1 MMQLPRHLPWLC
13 LCFLPLPGLAQQVK
27 IVGPVWAGPRP
38 TPDSL
43 PPLKSFDATYPRDAR
58 QGGEIGY
65 VLVREAVD
73 ASGRTMERQVA
84 GNLAVFEH
92 SVDHLADWRIAP
104 ALRSGQPVDSR
115 YRFAVIFNPASAA
128 EDKPD
133 ATPRLLSVGMAAIA
147 VLSDEFP
154 SGADHKV
161 IDATLHLNE
170 KGQVVDLDL
179 PAALTTSKAEVL
191 RQLRVWHF
199 APARQTGRPVAAAV
213 QLPLVVQPRQ
223 AARPP
228 ATVRQPTHM
237 PVAVRQPY
245 PRYPD
250 EMRWS
255 QLTGKVL
262 VEFIVD
268 HTGSVQAAFVK
279 ESNNPGF
286 DDAAL
291 EAVRLWKFKPA
302 TTEDGTPVATKVDV
316 PIIFQFEYGG
326 GYDVFAFLSQPAKT
340 PPQLQYDVAP
350 KATSVVFP
358 VYPFELLRD
367 DVGGQAT
374 VAFLIN
380 SHGQIVHTVAV
391 KSSRPE
397 FAAALAAALAADHFD
412 PALRKGEVTA
422 TIARQEQD
430 FSPSEKWIGP
440 YSPQDERR
448 LLRELEKHPEKIVAA
463 SKLDEGVRPLA
474 LPLPIYPP
482 NLLGRGTAGE
492 ALLEIIIDEAGR
504 VHLPRIVSASQPE
517 FGYAAAQAVAAW
529 NFSVPKVGGQPVLT
543 RIQVPFRFSA
553 R

>member
-13 LCFLPLPGLAQQVK
+13 LCLLPLPGLAQQVK
-27 IVGPVWAGPRP
+27 IVGPFWAGPRP
-38 TPDSL
+38 APDSL
-43 PPLKSFDATYPRDAR
+43 PPLKGFNVTYPQDAR
-58 QGGEIGY
+58 EGGEIGY
-65 VLVREAVD
+65 ALVREAVD
-73 ASGRTMERQVA
+73 ATGKSTYRRVV
-84 GNLAVFEH
+84 GNLAVFER
-92 SVDHLADWRIAP
+92 SVDHLSDWKIAP
-104 ALRSGQPVDSR
+104 VVRNGQPVNSR
-115 YRFAVIFNPASAA
+115 YRFAVIFNPAAA
-128 EDKPD
+128 AADKPD
-133 ATPRLLSVGMAAIA
+133 ATPRLLSVGLEAI
-147 VLSDEFP
+147 VVDSDEFP
-154 SGADHKV
+154 PGADHEV
-161 IDATLHLNE
+161 IEATLHLSEN
-170 KGQVVDLDL
+170 GQVVELDL
-179 PAALTTSKAEVL
+179 PAALHSSKAEVL
-191 RQLRVWHF
+191 QQLQVWHF
-199 APARQTGRPVAAAV
+199 APARQAGQPVAATL
-213 QLPLVVQPRQ
+213 QLSLVVQPRPAPRP
-223 AARPP
+223 AA
-228 ATVRQPTHM
+228 AGQQPTHL
-237 PVAVRQPY
+237 PVAVRQAP

-255 QLTGKVL
+255 RLTGRVL

-302 TTEDGTPVATKVDV
+302 TTDNGTAVATKMNV

-350 KATSVVFP
+350 KATAIVFP

-367 DVGGQAT
+367 GVGGDAI

-380 SHGQIVHTVAV
+380 SHGQIVHTVPM

-412 PALRKGEVTA
+412 PALRKGDATA
-422 TIARQEQD
+422 TIAKQEQH
-430 FSPSEKWIGP
+430 FSPSEQWIGP
-440 YSPQDERR
+440 YSPQDERK
-448 LLRELEKHPEKIVAA
+448 LLRDLEKHPEKTVAA
-463 SKLDEGVRPLA
+463 STLDEGVRPLE

-482 NLLGRGTAGE
+482 NLLGRGIAGE
-492 ALLEIIIDEAGR
+492 ALVEIIIDEQGR
-504 VHLPRIVSASQPE
+504 VRLPRIISASQPE
-517 FGYAAAQAVAAW
+517 FGYAAVQAVVAW
-529 NFSVPKVGGQPVLT
+529 NFSIPKVGGQPVLT